1 MKSHHWNSVYLHIS
15 ERGESEVCLG
25 QLKRFSFRELQVAT
39 DNFSNSKILGR
50 GGFGN
55 VYKASLPDNTV
66 VAVKRLKDMNA
77 TGGEVQFQMEVEMIS
92 LAVHRNILRLI
103 GYCVTPT
110 ERLLIYPYMPNGSVA
125 SRLKGKD
132 FYFIPARMPCLL
144 RPGF

>member
-1 MKSHHWNSVYLHIS
+1 M
-15 ERGESEVCLG
+15 CLG

-39 DNFSNSKILGR
+39 DNFNNSNILGR

-77 TGGEVQFQMEVEMIS
+77 AGGEVQFQMEVEMIS

-110 ERLLIYPYMPNGSVA
+110 ERLLVYPYMPHGSVA
-125 SRLKGKD
+125 SRLKGEN
-132 FYFIPARMPCLL
+132 L
-144 RPGF
+144 